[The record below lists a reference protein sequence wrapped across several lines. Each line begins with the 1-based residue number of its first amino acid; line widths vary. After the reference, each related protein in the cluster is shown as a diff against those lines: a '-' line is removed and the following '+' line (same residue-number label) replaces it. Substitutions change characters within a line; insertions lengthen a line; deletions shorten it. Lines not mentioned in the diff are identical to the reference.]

1 MNNRKGLTLIE
12 LIVLLIIISFIIIEA
27 PKVLLNILGRSTYY
41 GVRVTCKTKLLQI
54 GSASSM
60 YYDDNNG
67 SFSSGTSG
75 VSDRDDWIISLR
87 PYYQLKG
94 GTGPLKCPM
103 YEQRRP
109 DGKPYGGPNNTFQIT
124 IEKEGMKEIRLE
136 GSDNE
141 KGYELWVEKE
151 NINKVEEESSYGL
164 NCWIYNPPKDS
175 SLFLTHP
182 ADNFWRTDDVSNAS
196 KVPLF
201 ADAMWVGGYPEPDGK
216 AGEPPS
222 ENGQWDGV
230 DAEMKHFCIDRHSGA
245 INILFMDGHV
255 EEEEVEL
262 KRLWKLKWH
271 KNFDTNGKWTKP
283 DAPWP
288 KWMKDIKRD

>member
-1 MNNRKGLTLIE
+1 MRAKKGLTLIE

-27 PKVLLNILGRSTYY
+27 PKVLLNILGPNAYY
-41 GVRVTCKTKLLQI
+41 RVHLTCESMLKGI
-54 GSASSM
+54 GLASSM

-67 SFSSGTSG
+67 SFSSGTAG
-75 VSDRDDWIISLR
+75 VSDRDGWIISLR
-87 PYYQLKG
+87 PYYPLKSD
-94 GTGPLKCPM
+94 LKCPGHK
-103 YEQRRP
+103 QRRP

-136 GSDNE
+136 SSDNE

-182 ADNFWRTDDVSNAS
+182 ADNFWRMNDVSNAS
-196 KVPLF
+196 QIPLF
-201 ADAMWVGGYPEPDGK
+201 ADSMWVGGYPEPDGK

-245 INILFMDGHV
+245 INMVFMDGHV
-255 EEEEVEL
+255 EEVGL

-271 KNFDTNGKWTKP
+271 KNFDTTGKWTKS

-288 KWMKDIKRD
+288 KWMKDKKYGK